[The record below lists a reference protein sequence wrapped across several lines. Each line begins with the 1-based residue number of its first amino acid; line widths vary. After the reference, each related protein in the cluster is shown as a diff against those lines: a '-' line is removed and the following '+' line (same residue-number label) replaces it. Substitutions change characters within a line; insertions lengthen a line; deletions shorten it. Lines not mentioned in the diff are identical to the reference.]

1 MAKTNPYPKDFK
13 LKVIETML
21 EEKLSAA
28 EVARRFKVSG
38 HHTVSDWYKIYQSQG
53 PDGFESGNTKHKKC
67 KPKEETLEEK
77 VERLEAELEIIK
89 KMEALAIS
97 IIAKRGASS
106 SR

>member
-1 MAKTNPYPKDFK
+1 MAKTNPYPKEFK
-13 LKVIETML
+13 LRVIETML

-28 EVARRFKVSG
+28 EAARRFQVSG
-38 HHTVSDWYKIYQSQG
+38 HHTVSDWYKIYQSKG
-53 PDGFESGNTKHKKC
+53 PDGFDSGSTKQKASKS
-67 KPKEETLEEK
+67 KEETLEEK

-97 IIAKRGASS
+97 IIAKKGASS

>member
-1 MAKTNPYPKDFK
+1 MAKTNPYPTEFK

-28 EVARRFKVSG
+28 EAARRFQVGG
-38 HHTVSDWYKIYQSQG
+38 HHTVSDWYKIYQSKG
-53 PDGFESGNTKHKKC
+53 PDGFKPDGVKQNKS

-77 VERLEAELEIIK
+77 VARLETELEIIK
-89 KMEALAIS
+89 KLEALAIS
-97 IIAKRGASS
+97 IIAKKGVSS